1 MLSKL
6 RALWSRCWWRENQLR
21 SGQRVSRPKRFGLL
35 WTFGRKVET
44 VSDSQTVGDGA
55 WPVQV
60 TRTAVDGV
68 DQCQLES
75 DALDESLS
83 QLDKLMPRIR
93 DQAERL
99 YMCRRSMALSEA
111 ADSGDHADALV
122 LQTTLVELAAYG
134 GRLPDLISG
143 LKTDGG
149 SLTESI

>member
-1 MLSKL
+1 M
-6 RALWSRCWWRENQLR
+6 
-21 SGQRVSRPKRFGLL
+21 
-35 WTFGRKVET
+35 
-44 VSDSQTVGDGA
+44 SDSQTVGDGA

-99 YMCRRSMALSEA
+99 YMCRRSMVLSEA
-111 ADSGDHADALV
+111 ANSGDHPDALV
-122 LQTTLVELAAYG
+122 LETTLVELEAYG
-134 GRLPDLISG
+134 GRLPDLIKGISTNG
-143 LKTDGG
+143 KLTDPA
-149 SLTESI
+149 

>member
-6 RALWSRCWWRENQLR
+6 RALLSRCWWNENRSR
-21 SGQRVSRPKRFGLL
+21 SGQRVSRPKRSGLL
-35 WTFGRKVET
+35 WTFRRKVET
-44 VSDSQTVGDGA
+44 VSDSQTMGDGA

-83 QLDKLMPRIR
+83 QLDKLMPKIR

-99 YMCRRSMALSEA
+99 YMCRRSMSLSEA
-111 ADSGDHADALV
+111 ADSGDHVDALV

-134 GRLPDLISG
+134 GRLPDLIKGIS
-143 LKTDGG
+143 TDGK
-149 SLTESI
+149 STDPA